1 MNVYLEI
8 FGYIGTALVIT
19 SMMMKSLN
27 KLRVFNIAG
36 SIISMLYSIATSAWP
51 IVIMNAFLICINT
64 YHLVRAGL
72 CEMKKYK
79 EGVKI

>member
-27 KLRVFNIAG
+27 KLRIFNIAG
-36 SIISMLYSIATSAWP
+36 SIISMLYSIATGAWP
-51 IVIMNAFLICINT
+51 IVVMNAFLICINT
-64 YHLVRAGL
+64 YHLIRGRL
-72 CEMKKYK
+72 EEMKKYR
-79 EGVKI
+79 EGVKV